1 MDSTLVLQGNYSV
14 VRKIF
19 MIGKVLMNGC
29 TLAFTYSALTYIYN
43 QLLLLYENIFFRINL
58 RTWSAMLVFTTL
70 L

>member
-19 MIGKVLMNGC
+19 MIGKVPMNDC
-29 TLAFTYSALTYIYN
+29 TLALIYSALTYIYN